1 MSKPTGL
8 KLLGSHLWNGVRV
21 ANHVDDVIQWQEGV
35 AFDLGEDV
43 LAHGAAGQQPD
54 QLDVVPK
61 RRAVVHPDGKDVLG
75 SLRFRLV

>member
-1 MSKPTGL
+1 M
-8 KLLGSHLWNGVRV
+8 

-61 RRAVVHPDGKDVLG
+61 RRAVIHPDGKDVLG
-75 SLRFRLV
+75 SLKSRLV

>member
-1 MSKPTGL
+1 MCQSPLGL
-8 KLLGSHLWNGVRV
+8 SYWAHLWNGVRM

-61 RRAVVHPDGKDVLG
+61 W
-75 SLRFRLV
+75 

>member
-1 MSKPTGL
+1 M
-8 KLLGSHLWNGVRV
+8 

-54 QLDVVPK
+54 QLDVVTK
-61 RRAVVHPDGKDVLG
+61 W
-75 SLRFRLV
+75 